1 MKQLFSIFLASASL
15 CLFTNCSDADFS
27 DKYADPSK
35 TSEVSCE
42 KLMTGVFYAGK
53 TFTTPEYWRIFTFDF
68 QFLGRCAQT
77 VGFINEKGR
86 YAGGG
91 ETYFNDRWTHFYN
104 TLAQYRLLE
113 HTFNNLPEEKKDNY
127 EIFVILSQIF
137 LYEQLQEI
145 IDLFG
150 DVPFHEA
157 GYLALTGDVKTAYP
171 FYEKAEDLYEM
182 MLDDLAVINDKL
194 AGFEP
199 SPLAGIYLPVQ
210 DYINKGDLVKWR
222 KFANSLRLRMA
233 MRIADNGS
241 LTAKGRAILAEML
254 AATDKYPLVDNN
266 DENSLIAA
274 DKDKFIVTKDSNTG
288 IQSIESW
295 AGSLNRASKTMIS
308 ALQGDPRLE
317 ILYDPNSDGEYVGI
331 DSQGSE
337 TEQNHLMERPT
348 SEGGIYYSAIDTA
361 TFSRN
366 AEFPGLLITAAEVS
380 FIKAEAF
387 LKGYAT
393 GNAQEAFETAVTQSI
408 DLYFRI
414 NATATYRQPT
424 PKPTGNDIAAFVTQK
439 WEAYESKEEAVRVQK
454 WLHFSL
460 LDMIEAWNHIRRTGI
475 PELTFTEDM
484 ESIEYPHVFQRLRYP
499 TDERNNNS
507 DKYAAYQAEDSYYG
521 KIFWAK

>member
-1 MKQLFSIFLASASL
+1 M
-15 CLFTNCSDADFS
+15 FTNCSDADFS

-42 KLMTGVFYAGK
+42 KLMTGMFYAGK
-53 TFTTPEYWRIFTFDF
+53 TYTTPEYWRVFTFDV

-91 ETYFNDRWTHFYN
+91 ETYFNDRWTHFYY

-113 HTFNNLPEEKKDNY
+113 HTFNNLPEEKKADY
-127 EIFVILSQIF
+127 EIFVVLSQIF

-157 GYLALTGDVKTAYP
+157 GYLALTGDIKTAYP
-171 FYEKAEDLYEM
+171 SYEKAEDLYEM
-182 MLDDLAVINDKL
+182 MLDDLADINDKL
-194 AGFEP
+194 DGFEP
-199 SPLAGIYLPVQ
+199 TTLAGIYLPMQ
-210 DYINKGDLVKWR
+210 DYINKGDLIKWR

-241 LTAKGRAILAEML
+241 LTAKGQAVLAEML
-254 AATDKYPLVDNN
+254 AAPDKYPLVDNN

-274 DKDKFIVTKDSNTG
+274 DRDKFKVTDNENTG
-288 IQSIESW
+288 IQAIESW
-295 AGSLNRASKTMIS
+295 AGQVNRASKAMID

-331 DSQGSE
+331 DPLDTE
-337 TEQNHLMERPT
+337 TNQDNNMLTTR
-348 SEGGIYYSAIDTA
+348 EGGIYYSAIDTA

-366 AEFPGLLITAAEVS
+366 AEFPGLIITAAEVS

-387 LKGYAT
+387 LKSYAV
-393 GNAQEAFETAVTQSI
+393 GNAQEAFETAVAQSI

-424 PKPTGNDIAAFVTQK
+424 PKPTDADIATFATQK
-439 WEAYESKEEAVRVQK
+439 WGAYESKEEAIGIQK

-460 LDMIEAWNHIRRTGI
+460 FDMIEAWDHIRRTGI
-475 PELTFTEDM
+475 PALTFTEDT
-484 ESIEYPHVFQRLRYP
+484 ESIEYPYVFQRLRYP
-499 TDERNNNS
+499 MDERNNNPE
-507 DKYAAYQAEDSYYG
+507 KYAIYQDGDSYYG
-521 KIFWAK
+521 KLFWAK